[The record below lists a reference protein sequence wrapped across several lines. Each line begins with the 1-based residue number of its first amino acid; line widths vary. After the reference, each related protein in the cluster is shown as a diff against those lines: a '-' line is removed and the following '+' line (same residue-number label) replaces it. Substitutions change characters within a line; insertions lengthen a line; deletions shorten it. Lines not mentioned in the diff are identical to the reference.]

1 MILATSAPLHPFQS
15 RSFGFTGGLVE
26 AFLQL
31 SLLVRLTAAAEG
43 RVMEIISVIIAG
55 IIIGLLGKFVAPGSR
70 DNTPIWLSFPS
81 SEPGR
86 QGRVRLRARR
96 RGRAESH
103 EERSSGIAMRLGL
116 TLVAALSVRLCE
128 EQLDARRVVRHL
140 HPVIR
145 RGGGMQRSERSR
157 RIAARDHG
165 APCA

>member
-1 MILATSAPLHPFQS
+1 
-15 RSFGFTGGLVE
+15 
-26 AFLQL
+26 
-31 SLLVRLTAAAEG
+31 
-43 RVMEIISVIIAG
+43 MEIISVIIAG

-145 RGGGMQRSERSR
+145 RGGGLQRSERSR
-157 RIAARDHG
+157 RIAARDQDRTLRLIRPSPEARRRIGGERWSAHCSTACSTSPARSG
-165 APCA
+165 